1 MSFYSFLREVERLN
15 RAAER
20 EQARRER
27 INSRNQEIYRRNL
40 EKQRKADYLISQQEK
55 ADDLTK
61 KIIDQYTDYDK
72 FKEKI
77 LSYPRFFRFDDFKK
91 TATKKE
97 FVYNVPMPQKNNNSN
112 QIKVPKESK
121 LEQKLSFL
129 RKRRLSIE
137 NKKQEM
143 ELRETEEYNELLKLY
158 ESNKAEALNRFE
170 IQQSKLNEEIDKYN
184 NTIENWKSGCLNY
197 DKESIEKYLA
207 YLLNFFINKTNNKLV
222 SKVRYDYID
231 NKLIYEVFLKKENE
245 LFPCEGYRYY
255 KQKDSIEP
263 ILTKKTT
270 INTILKE
277 LIPNVAITL
286 IDILFKNDE
295 LDLFNEIIINVY
307 YTRKCCSSI
316 KLLKD
321 EYKYFNLNDE
331 DDYYYVYDHYMKNYK
346 ILTTG
351 VKPYDSMYVE
361 LV

>member
-1 MSFYSFLREVERLN
+1 MSFYGLLRELEKIN

-27 INSRNQEIYRRNL
+27 INARNQEIYRRNL
-40 EKQRKADYLISQQEK
+40 EKQRKADHMISQQKK

-72 FKEKI
+72 FKDKI
-77 LSYPRFFRFDDFKK
+77 LSYPKFFRFDDFKK
-91 TATKKE
+91 KTIKKK
-97 FVYNVPMPQKNNNSN
+97 FVYNVPMPQKSSNSS

-121 LEQKLSFL
+121 LEQKLTFL

-143 ELRETEEYNELLKLY
+143 ELKETQQYNDLLKKY
-158 ESNKAEALNRFE
+158 ESNKAKALKKFE
-170 IQQSKLNEEIDKYN
+170 LEQFKLNAEIDEFNKSVD
-184 NTIENWKSGCLNY
+184 NWKSGCANY
-197 DKESIEKYLA
+197 DKESIDKYLA
-207 YLLNFFINKTNNKLV
+207 HLLNFFINNTNDKLV

-263 ILTKKTT
+263 IITKKTT

-295 LDLFNEIIINVY
+295 LDLFNEIIVNVY

-321 EYKYFNLNDE
+321 EYKSFNLNEE

-346 ILTTG
+346 TLTTG